1 MRMLKMDHWSIA
13 VVLALSGPFAAG
25 AEPAGSAP
33 EANQHYAYATNGI
46 ADHIGSGS
54 GAEWKLLLN
63 KSNLGGEELQMVEV
77 TLAPGTTVQ
86 SHTHGALEVVYVLS
100 GTYEHEV
107 NGKRYSLTP
116 GMLGIVRPGDHV
128 RHLVPKSG
136 PAKLLIIWVP
146 AGEAERVL
154 RNAKGTPVDPVP
166 EVKSPYADN
175 SSQASTNLQ

>member
-1 MRMLKMDHWSIA
+1 MRTLTLGRWSLG
-13 VVLALSGPFAAG
+13 VLLCLGAPFAAG
-25 AEPAGSAP
+25 AEPAASPPDAS
-33 EANQHYAYATNGI
+33 QHYTYATNGI
-46 ADHIGSGS
+46 TDHIGGGS

-63 KSNLGGEELQMVEV
+63 ESNLGGKELQMVEV
-77 TLAPGTTVQ
+77 TLAPGTTVG

-116 GMLGIVRPGDHV
+116 GMVGIVRPGDHV

-154 RNAKGTPVDPVP
+154 RNAKGTALDPVP
-166 EVKSPYADN
+166 EVK
-175 SSQASTNLQ
+175 

>member
-1 MRMLKMDHWSIA
+1 MRILMSGRWSLG
-13 VVLALSGPFAAG
+13 VLLCIGAPFAAA
-25 AEPAGSAP
+25 AEPAATVP
-33 EANQHYAYATNGI
+33 DANQHYAYATNGI
-46 ADHIGSGS
+46 TDHIGGGS

-63 KSNLGGEELQMVEV
+63 ESNLGGKELQMVEV
-77 TLAPGTTVQ
+77 TLAPGTAVP

-116 GMLGIVRPGDHV
+116 GMVGIVRPGDHV

-136 PAKLLIIWVP
+136 PTAKLLIIWAP

-154 RNAKGTPVDPVP
+154 RNAKGTPVEPIP
-166 EVKSPYADN
+166 EVK
-175 SSQASTNLQ
+175 

>member
-1 MRMLKMDHWSIA
+1 MRTLNRSCGPLSALLCIIA
-13 VVLALSGPFAAG
+13 PLAMG
-25 AEPAGSAP
+25 AEPAVTVPDAS
-33 EANQHYAYATNGI
+33 QHYTYASNGI
-46 ADHIGSGS
+46 TDHIGAGT

-63 KSNLGGEELQMVEV
+63 ETNLGGRELQMVEV
-77 TLAPGTTVQ
+77 TLAPGTAVP

-116 GMLGIVRPGDHV
+116 GMVGIVRPGDHV

-136 PAKLLIIWVP
+136 PPAKLLIIWAP

-154 RNAKGTPVDPVP
+154 RNAKGVAIDPVP
-166 EVKSPYADN
+166 EVK
-175 SSQASTNLQ
+175 

>member
-1 MRMLKMDHWSIA
+1 MRTQILGHWPLAVLLAVIA
-13 VVLALSGPFAAG
+13 PFAAG
-25 AEPAGSAP
+25 AEPVGSAP
-33 EANQHYAYATNGI
+33 DASQHYMYATNGI
-46 ADHIGSGS
+46 TDHIGGGS

-63 KSNLGGEELQMVEV
+63 ESNLGGKELQMVEV
-77 TLAPGTTVQ
+77 TLAPGTTVG
-86 SHTHGALEVVYVLS
+86 SHTHGALEIVYVLS

-116 GMLGIVRPGDHV
+116 GMVGIVRPGDHV

-154 RNAKGTPVDPVP
+154 RNAKGTPVDPVQ
-166 EVKSPYADN
+166 EVK
-175 SSQASTNLQ
+175 

>member
-1 MRMLKMDHWSIA
+1 MRTLIPGLGSLGVLLCVIA
-13 VVLALSGPFAAG
+13 PLAAG

-33 EANQHYAYATNGI
+33 DASQHYAYATNGI
-46 ADHIGSGS
+46 TDHIGSGS

-63 KSNLGGEELQMVEV
+63 ESNLGGKELQMVEV

-116 GMLGIVRPGDHV
+116 GMVGIVRPGDHV

-136 PAKLLIIWVP
+136 PTKLLIIWVP

-154 RNAKGTPVDPVP
+154 RNAKGIPVDPVP
-166 EVKSPYADN
+166 EVK
-175 SSQASTNLQ
+175 

>member
-1 MRMLKMDHWSIA
+1 MRTLLWGRWSLGIVLSAIA
-13 VVLALSGPFAAG
+13 PFALA
-25 AEPAGSAP
+25 AEPAAGVADVN
-33 EANQHYAYATNGI
+33 AHYAYATNGI
-46 ADHIGSGS
+46 TDHIGVGS
-54 GAEWKLLLN
+54 TAEWKLLLN
-63 KSNLGGEELQMVEV
+63 ESNLGGKELQMVEV
-77 TLAPGTTVQ
+77 TLAPGTTVA

-116 GMLGIVRPGDHV
+116 GMVGIVRPGDHV

-154 RNAKGTPVDPVP
+154 RNAKGTAVDAVP
-166 EVKSPYADN
+166 EVK
-175 SSQASTNLQ
+175 

>member
-1 MRMLKMDHWSIA
+1 MKTL
-13 VVLALSGPFAAG
+13 LSGRWSLGVLLSVAAPFASG
-25 AEPAGSAP
+25 AEPGAGAAD
-33 EANQHYAYATNGI
+33 ANPHYAYATNGI
-46 ADHIGSGS
+46 TDHIGGGS

-63 KSNLGGEELQMVEV
+63 ESNLGGKELQMVEV
-77 TLAPGTTVQ
+77 TLAPGTTVP

-116 GMLGIVRPGDHV
+116 GMVGIVRPGDHV

-154 RNAKGTPVDPVP
+154 RNAKGTPIDPVP
-166 EVKSPYADN
+166 EVK
-175 SSQASTNLQ
+175 

>member
-1 MRMLKMDHWSIA
+1 MRTLTLGRCSLA
-13 VVLALSGPFAAG
+13 VLLCLGAPFAAG
-25 AEPAGSAP
+25 TEPAAGAP
-33 EANQHYAYATNGI
+33 DASQHYPYATNGI
-46 ADHIGSGS
+46 TDHIGAGS

-63 KSNLGGEELQMVEV
+63 ESNLGGKELQMVEV

-100 GTYEHEV
+100 GIYEHEV

-116 GMLGIVRPGDHV
+116 GMVGIVRPGDHV

-154 RNAKGTPVDPVP
+154 RNAKGTAVDPVP
-166 EVKSPYADN
+166 EVK
-175 SSQASTNLQ
+175 

>member
-1 MRMLKMDHWSIA
+1 MRTAKLGRWTIGL
-13 VVLALSGPFAAG
+13 VLAVAAPFAAG

-33 EANQHYAYATNGI
+33 DASQHYTYATNGI
-46 ADHIGSGS
+46 TDHIGGGS

-63 KSNLGGEELQMVEV
+63 ESNLGGKELQMVEV
-77 TLAPGTTVQ
+77 TLAPGTTVP

-116 GMLGIVRPGDHV
+116 GMVGIVRPGDHV

-146 AGEAERVL
+146 AGEAERIL

-166 EVKSPYADN
+166 EVK
-175 SSQASTNLQ
+175 

>member
-1 MRMLKMDHWSIA
+1 MRAPLLGRWSLGVLLAVIA
-13 VVLALSGPFAAG
+13 PFAAG

-33 EANQHYAYATNGI
+33 AANQHYTYATNGI
-46 ADHIGSGS
+46 ADQIGGGS

-63 KSNLGGEELQMVEV
+63 ESNLGGKELQMVEV
-77 TLAPGTTVQ
+77 TLAPGTAVP

-116 GMLGIVRPGDHV
+116 GMVGIVRPGDHV

-136 PAKLLIIWVP
+136 PPAKLLIIWAP

-154 RNAKGTPVDPVP
+154 RNAKGTAVDPVP
-166 EVKSPYADN
+166 QIK
-175 SSQASTNLQ
+175 

>member
-1 MRMLKMDHWSIA
+1 MRIPNLGHWSIGLVL
-13 VVLALSGPFAAG
+13 VVTAPFASG
-25 AEPAGSAP
+25 AEPAGSAS
-33 EANQHYAYATNGI
+33 EANQQYTYATNGI
-46 ADHIGSGS
+46 TDHIGGGS

-63 KSNLGGEELQMVEV
+63 EANLGGKELEMVEV

-116 GMLGIVRPGDHV
+116 GMVGIVRPGDHV

-136 PAKLLIIWVP
+136 AAKLLIIWVP

-154 RNAKGTPVDPVP
+154 RNAKGTPVAPVP
-166 EVKSPYADN
+166 EVK
-175 SSQASTNLQ
+175 

>member
-1 MRMLKMDHWSIA
+1 MRTPMLGRWTLGL
-13 VVLALSGPFAAG
+13 VLAVAAPFAA
-25 AEPAGSAP
+25 AADPAGGAP
-33 EANQHYAYATNGI
+33 DANPHYTYATNGI
-46 ADHIGSGS
+46 TDHIGGGS

-63 KSNLGGEELQMVEV
+63 ESNLGGKELQMVEV

-107 NGKRYSLTP
+107 NGKRYSLTA
-116 GMLGIVRPGDHV
+116 GMVGIVRPGDHV

-166 EVKSPYADN
+166 EIK
-175 SSQASTNLQ
+175 

>member
-1 MRMLKMDHWSIA
+1 MKTLLRNRWSWGLLLSLA
-13 VVLALSGPFAAG
+13 TPFVLG
-25 AEPAGSAP
+25 AEPAASPSA
-33 EANQHYAYATNGI
+33 ANPSYAYATNGVT
-46 ADHIGSGS
+46 DHIGAGT

-63 KSNLGGEELQMVEV
+63 QSNLGGKELQMVEV
-77 TLAPGTTVQ
+77 TLAPGTTVP

-116 GMLGIVRPGDHV
+116 GMIGIVRPGDHV
-128 RHLVPKSG
+128 RHLVPKIG

-154 RNAKGTPVDPVP
+154 RNAKGTAVDPVP
-166 EVKSPYADN
+166 EMK
-175 SSQASTNLQ
+175 